1 VIDTGH
7 SAFKKERTSYLEI
20 VIRRSKIYLVG
31 PTKDVDPSLGLD
43 SELLHIWCGR
53 PFSALHIECIDNRSS
68 CTGQVHSS
76 DVLACG

>member
-43 SELLHIWCGR
+43 SELLHI
-53 PFSALHIECIDNRSS
+53 
-68 CTGQVHSS
+68 
-76 DVLACG
+76 